1 MARKSNLIPWGARR
15 MLNHSLMTAE
25 MGTETVLSGSVV
37 VIGWVLFRLEM
48 EGKQIDS
55 IQLENAVR
63 FSLSA

>member
-1 MARKSNLIPWGARR
+1 
-15 MLNHSLMTAE
+15 MTAE